1 MKKLTLLLAL
11 LGIIVAIVGCST
23 SSSDNTA
30 GESTLSSEASPSTE
44 IEETTE
50 AETEA
55 PKRHLT
61 LRAELAALEGVTA
74 VSRITAK
81 VGEKAFP
88 ALAMTFTSGDLSM
101 TAEIVLPADWQQTN
115 CPIVLYFP
123 EINYAPADLAHNFAV
138 HGIGVVK
145 LTNRGTDQNEGIKD
159 LGGEDLADCLALLD
173 IIKRSDFLKDR
184 TRYLMGASE
193 GSIRALRLAAERPE
207 DFAACFVA
215 NAITDIPTLLTHRPD
230 WIPYTEAAIGKTR
243 EEAPEEYA
251 KRSAVTFADRL
262 SLPIT
267 VVLYEGHPDA
277 AAYTEQA
284 EMLMGRLREIGMTEI
299 TLLRLEGVGSDFTQ
313 EAWKRLYPVLL
324 P

>member
-11 LGIIVAIVGCST
+11 LLMTAAVVGCST

-30 GESTLSSEASPSTE
+30 DESTLSSEATPSTE
-44 IEETTE
+44 TEEATE

-55 PKRHLT
+55 PKKHLT
-61 LRAELAALEGVTA
+61 LRAELADLEGVTA

-145 LTNRGTDQNEGIKD
+145 LANRGTDQNEGVKD

-173 IIKRSDFLKDR
+173 IVKRSDFLKDR

-193 GSIRALRLAAERPE
+193 GSMRALRLAAERPE
-207 DFAACFVA
+207 DFAACFAA
-215 NAITDIPTLLTHRPD
+215 NAITDLPVLLTHRPEL
-230 WIPYTEAAIGKTR
+230 IPYTEAAIGKTR
-243 EEAPEEYA
+243 EDAPEEYA

-262 SLPIT
+262 TLPVT
-267 VVLYEGHPDA
+267 VIVYQGLPHASAYIEMAETLIDRLGAAGNSNTVLH
-277 AAYTEQA
+277 
-284 EMLMGRLREIGMTEI
+284 
-299 TLLRLEGVGSDFTQ
+299 RLEGVGSDFTQ
-313 EAWKRLYPVLL
+313 EALALLYPYLA

>member
-1 MKKLTLLLAL
+1 MKKLALLLAL
-11 LGIIVAIVGCST
+11 LLMTAAVVGCGP

-30 GESTLSSEASPSTE
+30 EESTAPLTDTE
-44 IEETTE
+44 QPTETEE
-50 AETEA
+50 AE
-55 PKRHLT
+55 KHLT
-61 LRAELAALEGVTA
+61 LRAELADLEGVTA

-88 ALAMTFTSGDLSM
+88 AFAMTFTSGDLSM

-138 HGIGVVK
+138 HGVGVVK
-145 LTNRGTDQNEGIKD
+145 LAGRGTDPNEGVKD

-193 GSIRALRLAAERPE
+193 GSIRALRLAAECPE

-215 NAITDIPTLLTHRPD
+215 NAITDLPAWLTHRPD
-230 WIPYTEAAIGKTR
+230 LIPYTEAAIGKTS

-251 KRSAVTFADRL
+251 KRSAVTFAEKLRLPVTVVVYEGLPDAAGYIEMAEALIDRL
-262 SLPIT
+262 SAAGNGYT
-267 VVLYEGHPDA
+267 VLH
-277 AAYTEQA
+277 
-284 EMLMGRLREIGMTEI
+284 
-299 TLLRLEGVGSDFTQ
+299 RLEGVGSDFTQ
-313 EAWKRLYPVLL
+313 EALALLYPYLA